1 MDMLS
6 FLSGLLTALLVTAIA
21 APILAGRYGRSRYAL
36 GQSSRNAELVQAQTE
51 LSHDRQ
57 QLALVRA
64 DLQLARDAAE
74 LRQADLA
81 ALDKQRAVLESRV
94 DELGRVRDDLM
105 RQVGD
110 FLPLQQ
116 ELRVALA
123 RNAELSARIEEQ
135 ASASAEKLLWIEQA
149 REQLSEKFQALAS
162 GIMEQKSERFAAQ
175 NVEQVGRI
183 LEPLRDQIKTF
194 QTEVNESRRQEGEQ
208 RAVLRSE
215 LEALRGMNQR
225 LGEEALSLTRA
236 LRGDSRAQGAW
247 GELVLERLLES
258 AGLVSGREYES
269 QLSVVDAQQAR
280 KRPDVVVRLPEGRD
294 VVIDAKV
301 SLTAYEKI
309 GSCDDAATRGVLL
322 AEHVASMRK
331 HLNDLGERK
340 YSELPG
346 LQTLDFVLMFV
357 PVEAAYLDAMRAE
370 PTLYDRA
377 LERGVVIV
385 SPGMLL
391 GVLRTIK
398 HLWRAEGR
406 RNNAQLIAERA
417 GLLYEKFRGLLF
429 DIEAI
434 AKSIE
439 TASKT
444 VDDARR
450 KLTGRG
456 NLLRQVEELKKLGA
470 RTDKELPQTLLDSD
484 STLPGSDTFETNTE
498 VASGNVGLSAQPTP
512 GSGAAATASR

>member
-1 MDMLS
+1 MDLLA
-6 FLSGLLTALLVTAIA
+6 FLTGLLAGVLVMAAAGLVLLV
-21 APILAGRYGRSRYAL
+21 RFGRSRYL
-36 GQSSRNAELVQAQTE
+36 QGQASRDAELAQAQTE
-51 LSHDRQ
+51 LAGERQ
-57 QLALVRA
+57 QHALVLA
-64 DLQLARDAAE
+64 DLQRERDQAE
-74 LRQADLA
+74 LRQAQLA
-81 ALDKQRAVLESRV
+81 LLDKQHAVLESRAE
-94 DELGRVRDDLM
+94 ELTRVRDDLA
-105 RQVGD
+105 RQISD
-110 FLPLQQ
+110 FSPLQQ
-116 ELRVALA
+116 ALRDATA
-123 RNAELSARIEEQ
+123 RSAELSARIEEQ
-135 ASASAEKLLWIEQA
+135 ASAGAEKLAWIEQA
-149 REQLSEKFQALAS
+149 REQLALQFQSLAS
-162 GIMEQKSERFAAQ
+162 AIMEQKSERFAAQ

-183 LEPLRDQIKTF
+183 LEPLRDQIRIF

-225 LGEEALSLTRA
+225 LGEEALNLTRA

-258 AGLVSGREYES
+258 AGLVSGREYET
-269 QLSVVDAQQAR
+269 QVSVVDEQLAR

-309 GSCDDAATRGVLL
+309 GGCDDAAARGVLL
-322 AEHVASMRK
+322 GEHVASMRK

-346 LQTLDFVLMFV
+346 LQTPDFVLMFV

-398 HLWRAEGR
+398 HLWRVEGR

-417 GLLYEKFRGLLF
+417 GLLYEKFRGLLY

-439 TASKT
+439 NAAKT

-470 RTDKELPQTLLDSD
+470 RTDKELPQTLLDAD
-484 STLPGSDTFETNTE
+484 SALAECSVGENDDVAGS
-498 VASGNVGLSAQPTP
+498 ASAD
-512 GSGAAATASR
+512 